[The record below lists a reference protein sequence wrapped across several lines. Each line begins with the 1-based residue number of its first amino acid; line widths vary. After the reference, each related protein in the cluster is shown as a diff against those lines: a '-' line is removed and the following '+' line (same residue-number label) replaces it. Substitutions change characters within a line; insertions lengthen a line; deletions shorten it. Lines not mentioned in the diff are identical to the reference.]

1 VQRWSTV
8 ALGCVALLAFAFLL
22 WWGGTRQQ
30 RGHDR
35 EHDGALRGP
44 GTAGSP
50 YSGSLAL
57 PGGSASSG
65 LPLAPPSVDSA
76 LLPLPSASPAA
87 VLRPLPPGAPRHV
100 RFGVVLVK
108 YRGAE
113 LAGGIDRSRS
123 EALAIARAIAELAKK
138 DFNQAVKHG
147 DPGSEADAGRIG
159 RGILEPALE
168 SELFLLPPGG
178 VAGPLD
184 TPRGY
189 WVMRR
194 IELHEQSRTLASHHP
209 ENVLCAGTR
218 FRWAA
223 RKRRGRWEFMATI
236 DIRRTH
242 SLSSEDARAKGE
254 ELAKSMQEK
263 LGIQWKWAGDKITFD
278 APSGLAKGANGAV
291 SFGATEVR
299 VEIDLP
305 FLLKAMKGTI
315 EGKVKEKL
323 DALL

>member
-22 WWGGTRQQ
+22 WWGGSRQ
-30 RGHDR
+30 RGPER
-35 EHDGALRGP
+35 ASWPSAAVGSAYGRALP
-44 GTAGSP
+44 SP
-50 YSGSLAL
+50 SGSE
-57 PGGSASSG
+57 G
-65 LPLAPPSVDSA
+65 LPLTPPSVDSA

-87 VLRPLPPGAPRHV
+87 VLRPLPPGAPRQV

-113 LAGGIDRSRS
+113 LAGGIDRSRAD
-123 EALAIARAIAELAKK
+123 ALAIARAITDLAKK
-138 DFNQAVKHG
+138 DFAEAVKHG

-194 IELHEQSRTLASHHP
+194 IELPEQCRTATPRQSQNP
-209 ENVLCAGTR
+209 TGRGTR
-218 FRWAA
+218 FRWAG
-223 RKRRGRWEFMATI
+223 RKCRGRSKGMATI

-278 APSGLAKGANGAV
+278 APSGIAKGANGAV